1 MSGGFFDY
9 DQYKISIIADDVEG
23 IIARNTEHEPSEQYS
38 TETIAEFKKAV
49 NVLRMAA
56 IYAHRIDWL
65 VSGDDSEDSFH
76 ERLHLEL
83 GLLKSYNN
91 LTLTPTGE

>member
-23 IIARNTEHEPSEQYS
+23 IIMRNTEHEPSEQYS

-49 NVLRMAA
+49 NVLRIAA
-56 IYAHRIDWL
+56 IYAQRIDWL
-65 VSGDDSEDSFH
+65 VSGDDAEDTFH
-76 ERLHLEL
+76 IRLRHDLS
-83 GLLKSYNN
+83 KINK
-91 LTLTPTGE
+91 

>member
-38 TETIAEFKKAV
+38 AETMAEFKKAV

-76 ERLHLEL
+76 ERLHSEL

-91 LTLTPTGE
+91 LTLTPIGE